1 MTTSL
6 DRLARGKYLQLT
18 TFRQDGTAVSTPVWL
33 VQDGDSLLVITQAE
47 SGKATRLRR
56 SSRVRLAPCDVRG
69 NPTGPAVDGTAE
81 LLDAEGTA
89 TAATLIA
96 RRYGL
101 LGRLFMWRGRR
112 SPQVGIRVRPDA

>member
-1 MTTSL
+1 M
-6 DRLARGKYLQLT
+6 
-18 TFRQDGTAVSTPVWL
+18 